1 MANPILDSINKANA
15 GRVPATVPSTPE
27 LEEEGVP
34 GSAAMLA
41 IQDAIGVQSDRILQ
55 FIQQM
60 QQDAVDISST
70 TGVITSAIDS
80 AVDAN
85 QTINLVKD
93 TAAMEAQNNT
103 FKAYE
108 AAGGIEAQIAYMKQ
122 LNIDNARLR
131 DLQEEKL
138 ATMSEE
144 YTGIQLIDTIINGF
158 SSIQTDAEIEA
169 AANLRQTTLSNV
181 QAVTAG
187 TESVAQA
194 QEVTK
199 RTYNSATIQANYER
213 LAAEST
219 LKSAEAH
226 IANIGTNANAMARVL
241 DADSKQIAA
250 LSTIYRMENEQE
262 DRALKREQHAFER
275 ERMVEMR
282 KQWADG
288 KESREVALKAAKL
301 NLSTAQATNP
311 TAIPAAIARNEEAV
325 RQRDQNLALE
335 ANIVKSVQVAEQLIG
350 GTLSSPEVII
360 NSLLGTGVTAA
371 TRAKYERLQEL
382 GSSTDPVIG
391 LTPFDTAQN
400 LALVD
405 PANKARR
412 TKAIKVVDRVMQLQ
426 AEAFAENPTTAP
438 KTEEALKQDFNNR
451 SADFMKDSADAIR
464 TGDTSN
470 PYHGAP
476 FSTLEQY
483 AAVKNSALYQKVLKG
498 TGITELNPILLVDRA
513 AAGVKAKS
521 VTLEQAAAGIAVI
534 FETAKVRNN
543 TEDGGFRRAGLPN
556 QETYNVSMLRDPTAF
571 ELLKSGA
578 ASIPQSPFLLTSALT
593 GNKEGFAR
601 MVSKLGDRHE
611 KVDLSD
617 YTDVRL
623 HLAKKLR
630 GQAPTPTPQAE

>member
-250 LSTIYRMENEQE
+250 LSTIYRMENE
-262 DRALKREQHAFER
+262 
-275 ERMVEMR
+275 
-282 KQWADG
+282 
-288 KESREVALKAAKL
+288 
-301 NLSTAQATNP
+301 QATNP